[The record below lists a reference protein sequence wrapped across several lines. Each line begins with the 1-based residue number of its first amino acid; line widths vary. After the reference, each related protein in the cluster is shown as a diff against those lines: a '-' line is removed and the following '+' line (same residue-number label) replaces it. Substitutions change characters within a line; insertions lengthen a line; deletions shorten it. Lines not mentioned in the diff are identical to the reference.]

1 MSAPFGSPALCDV
14 ISDRIQ
20 AAPQQR
26 ITFAD
31 FMELAL
37 YHPDHGYYTAH
48 NAQLGYG
55 GDFVTSV
62 HLGQDFGELLALQ
75 LLEIWHKLECPN
87 PFHVVEM
94 GPGQGILAAIMLSYW
109 QTVAPECL
117 AAAHYTLVEKSSSLQ
132 KAQQQRLQPLQDQ
145 GITLEWS
152 TFTAIPQDS
161 VVGCLL
167 SNELV
172 DALPVH
178 RVVLTAAGLQEQ
190 YITIADSEDSRFQF
204 VLGDLST
211 PNLNHYFERLGMSIE
226 QPTYPLGYTTEVNL
240 AALPW
245 LEQVASKLHQGYVLT
260 LDYGY
265 SANRYYSPTRSQG
278 TLQCYYR
285 HAYHDDPLVNVG
297 QQDLTAHVDF
307 TTLALYGQQ
316 QGLTSLGTA
325 PQELFLMALGLGDR
339 LQELAQLQSTDGA
352 TLTYAIQ
359 RRETLHQLINPM
371 GLGKFTALIQGKGLT
386 TAAQRELRGLTIPPM
401 G

>member
-1 MSAPFGSPALCDV
+1 MPVQFGSPELCDV
-14 ISDRIQ
+14 ISDRMQ

-26 ITFAD
+26 ITFAE
-31 FMELAL
+31 FMGLAL
-37 YHPDHGYYTAH
+37 YHPDYGYYTAH
-48 NAQLGYG
+48 GAQLGYD

-62 HLGQDFGELLALQ
+62 HLGKDFGELLAIQ
-75 LLEIWHKLECPN
+75 LLEMWHKLSCPH

-94 GPGQGILAAIMLSYW
+94 GPGQGILAEIILSYW

-117 AAAHYTLVEKSSSLQ
+117 AAVRYTLVEKSSSLQ
-132 KAQQQRLQPLQDQ
+132 QVQQQRLQSWLDQ
-145 GITLEWS
+145 GITLAWS
-152 TFTAIPQDS
+152 TLAAIPQDS
-161 VVGCLL
+161 VVGCLF

-178 RVVLTAAGLQEQ
+178 RVVLTEAGLQEQ
-190 YITIADSEDSRFQF
+190 YITTSDQEDSRFQA

-211 PNLNHYFERLGMSIE
+211 PDLNNYFERLGISIE
-226 QPTYPLGYTTEVNL
+226 HPTYPLGYTTEINL

-245 LEQVASKLHQGYVLT
+245 LEQVTSKLHQGYILT
-260 LDYGY
+260 IDYGY
-265 SANRYYSPTRSQG
+265 PAQRYYSPMRSQG

-285 HAYHDDPLVNVG
+285 HAYHDEPLINVG

-307 TTLALYGQQ
+307 TTLTIYGQQ
-316 QGLTSLGTA
+316 QGLITLGTA

-339 LQELAQLQSTDGA
+339 LQELAQLQGTDSA
-352 TLTYAIQ
+352 TLAYAIQ
-359 RRETLHQLINPM
+359 RRETLHQLINPI

-386 TAAQRELRGLTIPPM
+386 TTAQRELRGLTIPPM